1 MSSLLQMTWEMHE
14 SELNSQHNFTDN
26 CCKIMV
32 MQQCRGPNPTPA
44 PAFPDS
50 SALAAVG
57 GVPQQAELTSTQ
69 EVDKGEFPG
78 PRSWSPMLCQFPVA
92 VITNG
97 HKQSGSEQHNFL
109 TLQFRSSE
117 VENGSAGL
125 CSFWRLQ
132 EEGVSLPFS
141 GGFLPSLVK
150 YFIINHLKKLAVY
163 F

>member
-1 MSSLLQMTWEMHE
+1 MNY
-14 SELNSQHNFTDN
+14 LNSSKVNVLTYCQLVAIHLLLSPGR
-26 CCKIMV
+26 
-32 MQQCRGPNPTPA
+32 RGVNLPPNPTPA
-44 PAFPDS
+44 PAFSDS

-78 PRSWSPMLCQFPVA
+78 PRSWSPKLCQFPVA

-125 CSFWRLQ
+125 CSF
-132 EEGVSLPFS
+132 
-141 GGFLPSLVK
+141 
-150 YFIINHLKKLAVY
+150 
-163 F
+163 